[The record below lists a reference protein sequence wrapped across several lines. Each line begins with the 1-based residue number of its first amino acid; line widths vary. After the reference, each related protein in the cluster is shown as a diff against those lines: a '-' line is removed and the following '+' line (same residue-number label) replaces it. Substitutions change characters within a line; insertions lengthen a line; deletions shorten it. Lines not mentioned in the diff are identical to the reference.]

1 MSPIKRVL
9 LLLVLVA
16 AGYVLKVGL
25 PTKNAD
31 MAQLEPVQSEAAQSE
46 TVAMDQAA
54 EPPRSE
60 EDNSSDA
67 QLWQAFQRSQ
77 SDLQIEGKGKV
88 SKLLKDDTQG
98 SPHQR
103 FLLRTSTGQVL
114 LVAHNIELAPR
125 LNDLAEGDT
134 VRFYGEYEWNEK
146 GGVIHWTHH
155 DPQDRHAGGWL
166 EHRGQRY
173 E

>member
-1 MSPIKRVL
+1 MKAFTRIAALAVVAGVAYL
-9 LLLVLVA
+9 LSN
-16 AGYVLKVGL
+16 GL
-25 PTKNAD
+25 PTSPHSATEDSSTAAPK
-31 MAQLEPVQSEAAQSE
+31 ETRAAQ
-46 TVAMDQAA
+46 AM
-54 EPPRSE
+54 
-60 EDNSSDA
+60 NSDA
-67 QLWQAFQRSQ
+67 RLQQAFQRRE
-77 SDLQIEGKGKV
+77 SDLQIEGEGVVVKV
-88 SKLLKDDTQG
+88 LKDDTHG

-103 FLLRTSTGQVL
+103 FLLRTTTGQTL

-125 LNDLAEGDT
+125 IVDIAEGDA

-155 DPQDRHAGGWL
+155 DPRGKHPGGWL

>member
-1 MSPIKRVL
+1 MKSITRVA
-9 LLLVLVA
+9 VLAMVA
-16 AGYVLKVGL
+16 AVGYLLSNHL
-25 PTKNAD
+25 PDSAD
-31 MAQLEPVQSEAAQSE
+31 ASAKIASAEGQQRESAPVSA
-46 TVAMDQAA
+46 
-54 EPPRSE
+54 RG
-60 EDNSSDA
+60 SDA
-67 QLWQAFQRSQ
+67 QLQQAFQNRQ
-77 SDLQIEGKGKV
+77 SDLQIEGEGIV
-88 SKLLKDDTQG
+88 VTVLRDDTKG

-103 FLLRTSTGQVL
+103 FLLRTSTGQTL

-125 LNDLAEGDT
+125 IVDIAEGDR

-155 DPQDRHAGGWL
+155 DPRGKHPGGWL

>member
-1 MSPIKRVL
+1 MKR
-9 LLLVLVA
+9 LLVLFVLVLLGYGVSQWSQTAPDTAGTA
-16 AGYVLKVGL
+16 AARSSG
-25 PTKNAD
+25 
-31 MAQLEPVQSEAAQSE
+31 EAASASTGDSDRRAVTASGADRLRLAFENRESNLQVE
-46 TVAMDQAA
+46 GQGTVV
-54 EPPRSE
+54 
-60 EDNSSDA
+60 
-67 QLWQAFQRSQ
+67 
-77 SDLQIEGKGKV
+77 KV
-88 SKLLKDDTQG
+88 LRDDTNG

-103 FLLRTSTGQVL
+103 FLLRTSTGQTL

-125 LNDLAEGDT
+125 IVDIAEGDT

-155 DPQDRHAGGWL
+155 DPRGKHPGGWL